1 MDKKLEEI
9 IEFLDSDTET
19 LNIKEKNFSE
29 ILMTGMKLA
38 EQISQIKNISI
49 DEVCNKLWEKIESID
64 GINEIVNSL
73 EEIENS
79 FGDILDS
86 EWEYFFVDNIWVRL
100 DSEQQNKK
108 FPQLY
113 NHIKNNRKNE
123 NMYVSQQNKIYR
135 LLYGTN
141 PEVLR
146 KNYSIKTLIDY
157 EINTNNYMDNPYNY
171 EDYFE
176 TLEEKLDYI
185 TYDIK
190 DIIPKFFEDATSDKQ
205 FELIKLLDKSLLSK
219 SILSDMY
226 GLETILDTIKFLTPE
241 VLEEK
246 IDFFLEK
253 IDRYTNDKN
262 KEYIEN
268 ELLYVQQYLDGK
280 RELTTISTDNL
291 KSKFLDV
298 SLIPE
303 LSDRYMQT
311 KLCTEYVLRKDKYAL
326 SNDDFISCLYQ
337 ALKKNKLKLY
347 GFDENQILELE
358 EIFEKGIWI
367 DEEPDMDK
375 YEKNVQ
381 EFSEMNES
389 DFEEFIIDLQK
400 IKNIAGKIP
409 EKYCDY
415 LIKQK
420 LDLNS
425 NMNKNLEKFFPIFK
439 RSFEDKTDYILQSN
453 NVEKQYIIYI
463 GKLKEL
469 GAIENDEKI
478 NFLESSLFEL
488 NENDIFM
495 INALFHECKH
505 AEQHMHV
512 QENLFPHNA
521 REYIITKE
529 KIIKE
534 IEPSFYENNYTDMF
548 EEIEARTIGV
558 TRGRKYL
565 QKIGINAKKNT
576 KESYESQILNDVD
589 RYNLNRYTRLDFEHK
604 DRNLNEIFIEILK
617 KDLSILK
624 KYPVLLYE
632 FNENGERKSRVEVL
646 KRYEDAIKKVKINK
660 ESAETNGI
668 KFFPTILKN
677 HGGLKNSTYMKE
689 IEQLQNYEPYNKVME
704 KYIDDIIEYGALQL
718 FDKSKENKKIE
729 LSENETEK
737 QKEENFNILLNR
749 LNSFVENH
757 PNQNINAKIKQS
769 IKPFIEQKVNKDIQE
784 LQDII
789 EDVDVVM
796 EREGDIIIGNIQRK
810 ENNKEVKEFEN
821 DVGHDMN

>member
-1 MDKKLEEI
+1 M
-9 IEFLDSDTET
+9 
-19 LNIKEKNFSE
+19 
-29 ILMTGMKLA
+29 
-38 EQISQIKNISI
+38 
-49 DEVCNKLWEKIESID
+49 
-64 GINEIVNSL
+64 
-73 EEIENS
+73 
-79 FGDILDS
+79 
-86 EWEYFFVDNIWVRL
+86 
-100 DSEQQNKK
+100 
-108 FPQLY
+108 
-113 NHIKNNRKNE
+113 
-123 NMYVSQQNKIYR
+123 
-135 LLYGTN
+135 
-141 PEVLR
+141 LR

-389 DFEEFIIDLQK
+389 DFEAFIIDVYAK
-400 IKNIAGKIP
+400 SNS
-409 EKYCDY
+409 
-415 LIKQK
+415 LI
-420 LDLNS
+420 
-425 NMNKNLEKFFPIFK
+425 
-439 RSFEDKTDYILQSN
+439 
-453 NVEKQYIIYI
+453 
-463 GKLKEL
+463 
-469 GAIENDEKI
+469 
-478 NFLESSLFEL
+478 
-488 NENDIFM
+488 
-495 INALFHECKH
+495 
-505 AEQHMHV
+505 
-512 QENLFPHNA
+512 
-521 REYIITKE
+521 
-529 KIIKE
+529 
-534 IEPSFYENNYTDMF
+534 
-548 EEIEARTIGV
+548 
-558 TRGRKYL
+558 
-565 QKIGINAKKNT
+565 
-576 KESYESQILNDVD
+576 
-589 RYNLNRYTRLDFEHK
+589 
-604 DRNLNEIFIEILK
+604 
-617 KDLSILK
+617 
-624 KYPVLLYE
+624 
-632 FNENGERKSRVEVL
+632 
-646 KRYEDAIKKVKINK
+646 
-660 ESAETNGI
+660 
-668 KFFPTILKN
+668 
-677 HGGLKNSTYMKE
+677 
-689 IEQLQNYEPYNKVME
+689 
-704 KYIDDIIEYGALQL
+704 
-718 FDKSKENKKIE
+718 
-729 LSENETEK
+729 
-737 QKEENFNILLNR
+737 
-749 LNSFVENH
+749 
-757 PNQNINAKIKQS
+757 
-769 IKPFIEQKVNKDIQE
+769 
-784 LQDII
+784 
-789 EDVDVVM
+789 
-796 EREGDIIIGNIQRK
+796 
-810 ENNKEVKEFEN
+810 
-821 DVGHDMN
+821 